1 MKLTW
6 NGHSCFTLE
15 TAEGSVVLDPY
26 GDGQVPG
33 LAPLRLT
40 ADMVLCSHEH
50 RDHSAREVVTLT
62 GKTPTFTVETISTF
76 HDPEQGALR
85 GENTIHII
93 SAEGMR
99 IAHLGDLGCALTA
112 KQEERLHRVDVLMI
126 PVGGYYT
133 ISAYEARTLATPLFP
148 RIIVPMHYRSATN
161 GCRFGF
167 EVLGLLGNFTSVC
180 PRESLVYYKE
190 NSLEITKHTR
200 GQVAILTYH
209 PGQQP

>member
-26 GDGQVPG
+26 ADGSVPG

-40 ADMVLCSHEH
+40 ADTVLCSHGH
-50 RDHSAREVVTLT
+50 RDHNAREAVTLT
-62 GKTPTFTVETISTF
+62 GKTPTFGVETISTF

-99 IAHLGDLGCALTA
+99 FAHLGDLGCELTA
-112 KQEERLHRVDVLMI
+112 RQMDQLRRVDVLMI

-133 ISAYEARTLATPLFP
+133 ISAHEARTIATPLFP
-148 RIIVPMHYRSATN
+148 RIIIPMHYRSATN
-161 GCRFGF
+161 GYRFGYD
-167 EVLGLLGNFTSVC
+167 ELGLLGNFTAVC
-180 PRESLVYYKE
+180 PRESLVYYKG
-190 NSLEITKHTR
+190 STMEITKHTP
-200 GQVAILTYH
+200 GQTAILTYC
-209 PGQQP
+209 PG